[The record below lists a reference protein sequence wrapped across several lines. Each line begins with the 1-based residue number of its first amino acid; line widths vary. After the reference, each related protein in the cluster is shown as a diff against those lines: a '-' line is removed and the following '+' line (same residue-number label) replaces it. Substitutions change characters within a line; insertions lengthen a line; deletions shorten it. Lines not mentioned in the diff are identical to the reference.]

1 VCAGRRDGAFRI
13 FDRRQRR
20 RHIGEVGVYLGN
32 REPTLHEILD
42 DPVARLLMASDGL
55 QVEEVLAD
63 VDAARRRL
71 AGLGQV
77 GCRQRQGGMAG
88 SK

>member
-1 VCAGRRDGAFRI
+1 
-13 FDRRQRR
+13 
-20 RHIGEVGVYLGN
+20 VYIGN
-32 REPTLHEILD
+32 REPTLLEILN

-55 QVEEVLAD
+55 QVEEVLAH

-71 AGLGQV
+71 AALAVV
-77 GCRQRQGGMAG
+77 GDQERRGGTAG